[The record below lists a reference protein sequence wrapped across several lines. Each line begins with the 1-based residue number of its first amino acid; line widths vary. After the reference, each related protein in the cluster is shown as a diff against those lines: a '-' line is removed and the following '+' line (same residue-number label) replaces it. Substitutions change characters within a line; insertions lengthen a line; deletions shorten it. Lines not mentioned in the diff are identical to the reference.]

1 MRFLILEH
9 SPLLVMLKVTDT
21 GIGYDNV
28 AGVATL
34 LPAMYAFRPGRVVK
48 VVGTGATFLDGDH
61 TVLGVSGITSV
72 ALHVGVNTYAPQYS
86 TTKDSQM
93 YIFPRGMSNNSGAIT
108 LGNENVGGR
117 MVPTNAGITT
127 TLSGAMAT
135 ATTTTISITNASSS
149 GLKLGDYIM
158 VDDEIMRVRNTNV
171 TSVFRGLFGTKL
183 QLTSP
188 ICSY

>member
-1 MRFLILEH
+1 MFRLIPSSKSALEKQL
-9 SPLLVMLKVTDT
+9 SRGTVRGMFNEISDIGTFTIVGDVAKVTDT

-28 AGVATL
+28 AGVATFTTSNVN
-34 LPAMYAFRPGRVVK
+34 AFRPGQVVK

-72 ALHVGVNTYAPQYS
+72 GLHVGVNTYAPQYS

-117 MVPTNAGITT
+117 MVPTNGITT
-127 TLSGAMAT
+127 TLSGAM
-135 ATTTTISITNASSS
+135 
-149 GLKLGDYIM
+149 GYCHYHHYLY
-158 VDDEIMRVRNTNV
+158 
-171 TSVFRGLFGTKL
+171 
-183 QLTSP
+183 
-188 ICSY
+188 Y